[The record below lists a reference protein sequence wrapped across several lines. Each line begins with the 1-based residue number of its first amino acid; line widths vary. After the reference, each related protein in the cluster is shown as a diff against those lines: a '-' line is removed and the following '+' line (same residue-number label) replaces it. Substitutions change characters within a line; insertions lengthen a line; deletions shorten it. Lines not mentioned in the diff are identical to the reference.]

1 MRWIFT
7 FISISSSVSF
17 QISAE
22 LTSPEMLEA
31 TESAVAESGCLT
43 AEELSRRAGLAVV
56 LARERLLAA
65 ERCGRICRDESIE
78 GIRFY
83 PNLFLTSWS
92 GNRFLSDSV
101 SYQLI
106 RNLVLSDP
114 VSNDQYRFLN
124 CFVDHWINDKML
136 LLDFSFFIFVIKTI
150 NN

>member
-1 MRWIFT
+1 VLCYVQSYYIFT
-7 FISISSSVSF
+7 FISISFSVSF

-43 AEELSRRAGLAVV
+43 AAELSRRAGLAVV

-83 PNLFLTSWS
+83 PNLFLTS
-92 GNRFLSDSV
+92 
-101 SYQLI
+101 
-106 RNLVLSDP
+106 
-114 VSNDQYRFLN
+114 
-124 CFVDHWINDKML
+124 
-136 LLDFSFFIFVIKTI
+136 
-150 NN
+150 